1 MKAVPSRD
9 WQLDKGQRIMEYG
22 SNNTVSSQEMALLD
36 LAKRLERYREGRHA
50 VHVHL
55 SQLKPENRRN
65 HHLRVAHSTVLNNFA
80 GSDGQAFLLGNT
92 DLVFVSKDLTLE
104 KLDDVIMQLRHLFS
118 DDPLVIAAGEHESG
132 HGQFATIYNLE
143 KQYPAFLE
151 LCKLTAADEQDRK
164 RRLSDM
170 AAQAGDDF
178 SDGRHP
184 LTTGQLARL
193 EDFLERT
200 EITNVMK
207 RQPVCAIVG
216 KEPPKPI
223 FKELYVSIMDLA
235 ASMLPNVNLA
245 SNRWLFQH
253 LTQILDK
260 RMLSR
265 LSKARDSTLHSHFSI
280 NLNVNTLLEPEF
292 LAFDNSLHAGS
303 RETLVIE
310 LQFIDILADMSMYQF
325 ARDFVKE
332 RGYRVCVD
340 GVYPDALPF
349 IDRKLLGAD
358 MIKVFADDTFSA
370 DCPADR
376 REETAKEVERQG
388 KGRIILARCDSRA
401 IISAGQEMGITVFQ
415 GHYID
420 MALKQ
425 LAKLSAAT
433 KDQKQ
438 A

>member
-1 MKAVPSRD
+1 
-9 WQLDKGQRIMEYG
+9 MEYRTG
-22 SNNTVSSQEMALLD
+22 STVSSQEMALFD

-55 SQLKPENRRN
+55 SRLKSVNRRN
-65 HHLRVAHSTVLNNFA
+65 HHLRVALSTVSSNFA
-80 GSDGQAFLLGNT
+80 GSDCQAFLLANN
-92 DLVFVSKDLTLE
+92 DLVFVSKDVDLK
-104 KLDDVIMQLRHLFS
+104 KLDDIIMQLRSLFS
-118 DDPLVIAAGEHESG
+118 DDPLVIAAGDHESG

-143 KQYPAFLE
+143 KQYPAFMDF
-151 LCKLTAADEQDRK
+151 CKEIAAKDQDRK
-164 RRLSDM
+164 RRLSEM
-170 AAQAGDDF
+170 AVQTAADVAD
-178 SDGRHP
+178 SRHP
-184 LTTGQLARL
+184 LTTAQLARL
-193 EDFLERT
+193 EEYLERT

-207 RQPVCAIVG
+207 RQPVCVITG

-223 FKELYVSIMDLA
+223 FKELYVSIMELA
-235 ASMLPNVNLA
+235 TSMLPDVNLT

-265 LSKARDSTLHSHFSI
+265 LSKARDSALQTHFSV

-303 RETLVIE
+303 RETIIIE
-310 LQFIDILADMSMYQF
+310 LHLIDILADMPMYQF

-332 RGYRVCVD
+332 RGYRICVD
-340 GVYPDALPF
+340 GISADALPF
-349 IDRKLLGAD
+349 VDRKLLGAD
-358 MIKVFADDTFSA
+358 MVKVFADDTFSPDA
-370 DCPADR
+370 STERKEAM
-376 REETAKEVERQG
+376 AKEINRQG

-401 IISAGQEMGITVFQ
+401 IITAGQEMGITVFQ

-420 MALKQ
+420 MALQQ
-425 LAKLSAAT
+425 LSKLSSAA
-433 KDQKQ
+433 KSQKQ